1 MNNEQEIW
9 KQIPMYPTYAA
20 SNLGR
25 IKNIKKD
32 KIMTQGKND
41 VNRDY
46 QKVCISYRNK
56 PYTKK
61 VSRLVWAAFN
71 DCECELTINH
81 IDGDPIN
88 NNINN
93 LECIS
98 NKDNCG
104 KKNIYRKR
112 INKYNLDDCK
122 RKDILIAY
130 LTKEKSVWELAHEY
144 KIPSNYLYTTFNRGS
159 WNHLCWKNDTI
170 NTENSP
176 SE

>member
-9 KQIPMYPTYAA
+9 KQIPMFPTYAA

-32 KIMTQGKND
+32 KIMTQAPSD
-41 VNRDY
+41 VIRDY
-46 QKVCISYRNK
+46 QRVCLSYQNK

-61 VSRLVWAAFN
+61 VSRMIWAAFN
-71 DCECELTINH
+71 DCECAETINH
-81 IDGDPIN
+81 IDGNPLN

-98 NKDNCG
+98 IQENCS
-104 KKNIYRKR
+104 KKHIYRKA
-112 INKYNLDDCK
+112 INKYGLDDNK
-122 RKDILIAY
+122 RREILTAY
-130 LTKEKSVWELAHEY
+130 LTEEKSVWKLALEY
-144 KIPSNYLYTTFNRGS
+144 KIPSNYLYTTFKRGS
-159 WNHLCWKNDTI
+159 WNHLCWKNDTE
-170 NTENSP
+170 NTKTSQ

>member
-32 KIMTQGKND
+32 KIMAQSTVD
-41 VNRDY
+41 VMRDY
-46 QKVCISYRNK
+46 QKVCISYKNK

-71 DCECELTINH
+71 DGECPETINH
-81 IDGDPIN
+81 IDGNPLN
-88 NNINN
+88 NNIEN

-98 NKDNCG
+98 NQENCA
-104 KKNIYRKR
+104 KKNIYRKD
-112 INKYNLDDCK
+112 INKYNLDDNK
-122 RKDILIAY
+122 RREILISY
-130 LTKEKSVWELAHEY
+130 MTGEKSVWKLSYEY
-144 KIPSNYLYTTFNRGS
+144 KIPTNYLYTTFKRGS
-159 WNHLCWKNDTI
+159 WNHLCWKNDI
-170 NTENSP
+170 KKIDNSQ